1 MYQVIGLT
9 NLNEIKKWDKIKN
22 SSRWVNVNFHAQRD
36 NRQTNHF
43 SYEFLTKNR
52 RDLLNSIL
60 RLVDSDNKDI
70 KLTD

>member
-36 NRQTNHF
+36 NRQTDKPLFLRIFNKKQTRSF
-43 SYEFLTKNR
+43 EFYSKTCG
-52 RDLLNSIL
+52 L
-60 RLVDSDNKDI
+60 RQQRH
-70 KLTD
+70 